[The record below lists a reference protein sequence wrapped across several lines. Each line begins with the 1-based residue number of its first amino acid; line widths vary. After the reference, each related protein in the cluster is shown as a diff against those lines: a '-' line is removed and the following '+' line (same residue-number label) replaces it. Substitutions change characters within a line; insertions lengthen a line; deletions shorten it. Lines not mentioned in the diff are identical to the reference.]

1 MAESLSSIQMDQLT
15 AQEDACTLSCLGM
28 GGCAFQ
34 VQSTY
39 TGTITFEGTVDGGLW
54 AALQVVSIGDAEAVA
69 TTTTSTG
76 IFVASCAGLQQVR
89 ARMSALSNGY
99 ATVTIRAVV
108 SAPSLP
114 ILPASS

>member
-1 MAESLSSIQMDQLT
+1 MSDSLSIVTDQLT
-15 AQEDACTLSCLGM
+15 AQEDAVALAVLGM

-34 VQSTY
+34 VKSTY
-39 TGTITFEGTVDGGLW
+39 EGTITFEGTVDDGAW
-54 AALQVVSIGDAEAVA
+54 ASLLVVPMGATAGA

-76 IFVASCAGLQQVR
+76 IFIASCAGLSQVR
-89 ARMSALSNGY
+89 ARMSTYSSGY

-114 ILPASS
+114 VLS